1 MQCDKASLRP
11 ALRERRLKR
20 HWKQSISSYIP
31 TPAWNFAAHEDGD
44 YGLKGVQGGVVWE
57 RVHKSGFEQRLTR
70 GGDLRQKWAVGVGV
84 GVGFIVIVT
93 LLLGLLG
100 SKVKKMYRKIG
111 FEMGLWRKGVSLS
124 C

>member
-11 ALRERRLKR
+11 ALRERRRKR
-20 HWKQSISSYIP
+20 HWKQSISSYIS
-31 TPAWNFAAHEDGD
+31 TPAWDFVAHEDGD
-44 YGLKGVQGGVVWE
+44 YGLNGVQGGVVWE
-57 RVHKSGFEQRLTR
+57 RVHKCGPEQRLTR

-84 GVGFIVIVT
+84 GFIVIIT

-100 SKVKKMYRKIG
+100 SKVKKMHRKNG
-111 FEMGLWRKGVSLS
+111 FGMGLWRKSVSLS